1 MSLLSVQ
8 RASYPFNFFKN
19 DDSKKTDEYEKLE
32 QDIKKRLEPKV
43 EKLDLS
49 NSFDN
54 EKKEANSHLFVNN
67 NIMKSKIQSIEKE
80 NQFFNSKKEIKEEK
94 NISNYY
100 KNEPTVTSSN
110 YQIWA

>member
-1 MSLLSVQ
+1 MNLLFVQ
-8 RASYPFNFFKN
+8 RASYPFNFFRN

-43 EKLDLS
+43 ERLDLS

-54 EKKEANSHLFVNN
+54 EKKDENTHLFTNN
-67 NIMKSKIQSIEKE
+67 NVMKSKLDSIEK
-80 NQFFNSKKEIKEEK
+80 NDQFKNSMNSQKKQI